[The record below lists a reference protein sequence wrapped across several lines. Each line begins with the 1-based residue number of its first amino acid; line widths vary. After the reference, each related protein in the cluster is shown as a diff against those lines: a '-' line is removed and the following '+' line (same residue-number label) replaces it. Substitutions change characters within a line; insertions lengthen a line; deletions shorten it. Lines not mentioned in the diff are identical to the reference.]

1 MVDMKVGGRRMLAE
15 SYHPKRDHMNTSQT
29 IGVLLAAGAIL
40 LPSCE
45 TERVNERPIGIYPT
59 ENVYPSGS
67 GAMGA
72 QGSSLLNEIQRE
84 NSLDPVAGQN
94 SGFNPDP
101 AQTNSGTIGNMVGG
115 TSNITP
121 PPPVAPKP
129 VVPNPV
135 SDSANSGIAAPRPVE
150 PSTASSIPVAWPTAD
165 PTVVVS
171 PYDRTKKIKILN
183 RGTNKPYPSGTVLRD
198 TNFPN
203 EIKKF
208 RVP

>member
-1 MVDMKVGGRRMLAE
+1 MVDMRLRGRRMLAE
-15 SYHPKRDHMNTSQT
+15 SYHPKRDYMNTSPT

-59 ENVYPSGS
+59 ENVYPSG
-67 GAMGA
+67 AVGA
-72 QGSSLLNEIQRE
+72 QGDSLLNDIQRE
-84 NSLDPVAGQN
+84 NSLDPMAGQN

-101 AQTNSGTIGNMVGG
+101 ARTNSGTIGNMVGG
-115 TSNITP
+115 AT
-121 PPPVAPKP
+121 
-129 VVPNPV
+129 
-135 SDSANSGIAAPRPVE
+135 
-150 PSTASSIPVAWPTAD
+150 
-165 PTVVVS
+165 
-171 PYDRTKKIKILN
+171 KIKILN
-183 RGTNKPYPSGTVLRD
+183 RSTNKPYPSGTVLRD

>member
-101 AQTNSGTIGNMVGG
+101 AQTNSGTIGNMVG
-115 TSNITP
+115 
-121 PPPVAPKP
+121 APTI
-129 VVPNPV
+129 
-135 SDSANSGIAAPRPVE
+135 SRLRRPLR
-150 PSTASSIPVAWPTAD
+150 PSLSFPIP
-165 PTVVVS
+165 
-171 PYDRTKKIKILN
+171 
-183 RGTNKPYPSGTVLRD
+183 
-198 TNFPN
+198 
-203 EIKKF
+203 
-208 RVP
+208 

>member
-1 MVDMKVGGRRMLAE
+1 MVDIRKENRRILAE
-15 SYHPKRDHMNTSQT
+15 SYHPKRDYMNTSST
-29 IGVLLAAGAIL
+29 IGVLLVAGAIL

-59 ENVYPSGS
+59 ENVYPSG
-67 GAMGA
+67 ATGA
-72 QGSSLLNEIQRE
+72 QGDNLLNDVQRE
-84 NSLDPVAGQN
+84 NSLDPMAVQN
-94 SGFNPDP
+94 SGLNPDP
-101 AQTNSGTIGNMVGG
+101 ARTSSGTINNMVRGG
-115 TSNITP
+115 NNNITP
-121 PPPVAPKP
+121 PPPV
-129 VVPNPV
+129 VPDPAINARSV
-135 SDSANSGIAAPRPVE
+135 IAAPRPVE
-150 PSTASSIPVAWPTAD
+150 PSASSSIPVAWPTAD

-183 RGTNKPYPSGTVLRD
+183 RSTNKPYPSGTVLRD

>member
-1 MVDMKVGGRRMLAE
+1 MVDMRVGGRRMLAE

-67 GAMGA
+67 GS

-84 NSLDPVAGQN
+84 NSLDPAGGQN

-101 AQTNSGTIGNMVGG
+101 AQTNSGTIGNLVGG
-115 TSNITP
+115 SNNITP
-121 PPPVAPKP
+121 PAP

-135 SDSANSGIAAPRPVE
+135 GDTSGSGIAAPRPVE
-150 PSTASSIPVAWPTAD
+150 PSAPSSIPVAWPTAD

-183 RGTNKPYPSGTVLRD
+183 RSTNKPYPSGTVLRD

-203 EIKKF
+203 EVKKF

>member
-1 MVDMKVGGRRMLAE
+1 MVDMRVEGRRMRAE
-15 SYHPKRDHMNTSQT
+15 SYHPKREHMNTSQT

-59 ENVYPSGS
+59 ENVYPP

-72 QGSSLLNEIQRE
+72 QGNSLLNEIQRE
-84 NSLDPVAGQN
+84 NPLDPVAGQN

-101 AQTNSGTIGNMVGG
+101 AQTNSGTIRNMVGG
-115 TSNITP
+115 DNNITS
-121 PPPVAPKP
+121 PPPVVPRP

-135 SDSANSGIAAPRPVE
+135 GNSSSSPIAAPRPVE
-150 PSTASSIPVAWPTAD
+150 PSAASSIPVAWPTAD

-183 RGTNKPYPSGTVLRD
+183 RSTNKPYPSGAVLRD

>member
-1 MVDMKVGGRRMLAE
+1 MVDMRVGDRRMLAE

-67 GAMGA
+67 GS

-84 NSLDPVAGQN
+84 NSLDPAGTQN

-101 AQTNSGTIGNMVGG
+101 AQTNSGTIGNLVGG
-115 TSNITP
+115 SNNITP
-121 PPPVAPKP
+121 PAPVVPKP

-135 SDSANSGIAAPRPVE
+135 GDTSGSGIAAPRPVE
-150 PSTASSIPVAWPTAD
+150 PSAPSSIPVAWPTAD

-203 EIKKF
+203 EVKKF